1 MINTLET
8 TEKVEDFSK
17 EIQSLKKGVK
27 DIKENQMEIS
37 ELKNS
42 NKKLS
47 VWAQEQKGVNTLE
60 DKITETT
67 QLKNEKKN
75 VQGLRALGLWK
86 SPRSTMWLSKDRG
99 YKINTQKSTV
109 FLAMNTWTLK
119 LKLQYHS
126 QSFF

>member
-47 VWAQEQKGVNTLE
+47 V
-60 DKITETT
+60 
-67 QLKNEKKN
+67 
-75 VQGLRALGLWK
+75 
-86 SPRSTMWLSKDRG
+86 
-99 YKINTQKSTV
+99 
-109 FLAMNTWTLK
+109 
-119 LKLQYHS
+119 
-126 QSFF
+126 

>member
-17 EIQSLKKGVK
+17 EIQSLRKGVK

-47 VWAQEQKGVNTLE
+47 V
-60 DKITETT
+60 
-67 QLKNEKKN
+67 
-75 VQGLRALGLWK
+75 
-86 SPRSTMWLSKDRG
+86 
-99 YKINTQKSTV
+99 
-109 FLAMNTWTLK
+109 
-119 LKLQYHS
+119 
-126 QSFF
+126 